1 MKYFVFVALLFL
13 LGCGQKEGR
22 RKVDEVPMGYVGKAR
37 VNPYLAAEKYL
48 DQQGWDVESSRTWS
62 NYDDE
67 TQMIIVP
74 GSFLQTKGMAM
85 RVLDW
90 VNQGGNLVIT
100 IEGGEP
106 DRNDFTESDSG
117 MGAFETEDYAGLA
130 HVLEQF
136 KISSSQYS
144 YQAVEDNSKNRGH
157 LSRPWELVKTK
168 EEWGGHSLEFEGE
181 VGLKIEKGRNWTQS
195 EDGKSRMVGMN
206 YGAGE
211 VLVLAHA
218 RPFRN
223 PYLARADHA
232 EFLDHL
238 SGRYGSAGK
247 IVFLYGS
254 ANSFFG
260 LVWKEGWMV
269 VIAGLILLV
278 AWLWMRIPRFGP
290 ILRDNLVKHQ
300 PYGESLIT
308 SARFLWRAGE
318 LGHLVRPLRA
328 QLESENQGD
337 SASFYDRLAEESGLP
352 RDEVVQ
358 AFTIDPPKDPSHI
371 LKVAQKLQVLFKR

>member
-13 LGCGQKEGR
+13 LGCGQKEER
-22 RKVDEVPMGYVGKAR
+22 RKVDEIPMGYVGKAR

-181 VGLKIEKGRNWTQS
+181 VG
-195 EDGKSRMVGMN
+195 
-206 YGAGE
+206 
-211 VLVLAHA
+211 
-218 RPFRN
+218 
-223 PYLARADHA
+223 
-232 EFLDHL
+232 
-238 SGRYGSAGK
+238 
-247 IVFLYGS
+247 
-254 ANSFFG
+254 
-260 LVWKEGWMV
+260 
-269 VIAGLILLV
+269 
-278 AWLWMRIPRFGP
+278 
-290 ILRDNLVKHQ
+290 
-300 PYGESLIT
+300 
-308 SARFLWRAGE
+308 
-318 LGHLVRPLRA
+318 
-328 QLESENQGD
+328 
-337 SASFYDRLAEESGLP
+337 
-352 RDEVVQ
+352 
-358 AFTIDPPKDPSHI
+358 
-371 LKVAQKLQVLFKR
+371 